1 MTDTVRIHCLNT
13 NEYKEVRIGSSLEEL
28 IEVFGVKKPYLIA
41 NAKVNNKTESL
52 AYQVYR
58 PRRVEF
64 VDISD
69 SSAMRTYVRSLC
81 FVLAKAV
88 DDVMPHAEVYIE
100 HAVSRGYYFN
110 IESDVEDIQLGDK
123 ELLTIKNRMQEIIDA
138 DIPFVQVEEEIADVV
153 KLFRENRMEDKA
165 LLLETSDDLLY
176 ARYSKLDNYID
187 YYYGCLLPSSG
198 YLHWFDVVPY
208 NGGFLLVVPNRQN
221 PVELEPVIPQQKLL
235 KVYREHLEF
244 LKISKLDNVG
254 DLNKAIRTNKISE
267 IIQVSEAYQANE
279 IADIAKQITE
289 KYNDGLRVVL
299 ISGPSSSGKTT
310 FRKRLEVQLV
320 VNRLKPVGISLDD
333 YFIERDL
340 TPLDEFGE
348 KDYESLYAIDLEL
361 FENQIIALLNEEEIE
376 LPSYNF
382 VTGKREFKNRKL
394 KMDKKSVLIVEGIHA
409 LNPKLTEHVARDKK
423 FMIYVSAL
431 TSISLDNHNWIP
443 PADNRL
449 LRRIV
454 RDNRYRGYSAQDT
467 ISRWDSVRRG
477 EDKWIFPYQENAD
490 AMFNSAMIYELAA
503 IRRHAEPVLQ
513 QVPRVVKEYSEA
525 YRLLKFLRYFN
536 YIADREL
543 PPTSLLREFLGGSSF
558 RY

>member
-1 MTDTVRIHCLNT
+1 MIDTVRVHCLNT
-13 NEYKEVRIGSSLEEL
+13 NEYKDVRVGSSLEEL
-28 IEVFGVKKPYLIA
+28 IEVFEVKKPYLVA

-52 AYQVYR
+52 TYQVYR
-58 PRRVEF
+58 PRRVEY

-88 DDVMPHAEVYIE
+88 DDTLPNAEVYIE

-110 IESDVEDIQLGDK
+110 IESDVEVGEK
-123 ELLTIKNRMQEIIDA
+123 ELLTVKNRMREIIDA
-138 DIPFVQVEEEIADVV
+138 DIPFVQVEEEIAEVV

-198 YLHWFDVVPY
+198 YLRLFDVVPY
-208 NGGFLLVVPNRQN
+208 NGGFLLVVPNRQD

-279 IADIAKQITE
+279 IADIAKEITE
-289 KYNDGLRVVL
+289 RYNDGLRVVL

-310 FRKRLEVQLV
+310 FRKRLEVQLY
-320 VNRLKPVGISLDD
+320 VNRLKPLGISLDD
-333 YFIERDL
+333 YFIDRDL
-340 TPLDEFGE
+340 TPLDDFGE

-382 VTGKREFKNRKL
+382 VTGKREFRNRRL
-394 KMDKKSVLIVEGIHA
+394 VMDKKSVLIVEGIHA
-409 LNPKLTEHVARDKK
+409 LNPKLTEHIARDKK

-449 LRRIV
+449 LRRII
-454 RDNRYRGYSAQDT
+454 RDNRYRGYSAQET

-477 EDKWIFPYQENAD
+477 EEKWIFPYQENAD
-490 AMFNSAMIYELAA
+490 VMFNSAMIYELAA

-513 QVPRVVKEYSEA
+513 QVPRAVKEYSEA

-536 YIADREL
+536 YIGDREL

>member
-13 NEYKEVRIGSSLEEL
+13 DEYKDVKVGSTLKEL
-28 IEVFGVKKPYLIA
+28 IDVFGVKKPYLIA

-52 AYQVYR
+52 DYQVFR
-58 PRRVEF
+58 PRRVEYI
-64 VDISD
+64 DISN
-69 SSAMRTYVRSLC
+69 SSGMRTYVRSLC

-88 DDVMPHAEVYIE
+88 DDIMPRAEVYIE
-100 HAVSRGYYFN
+100 HAVSKGYYFH
-110 IESDVEDIQLGDK
+110 IESDVEAGEK
-123 ELLTIKNRMQEIIDA
+123 ELLLIKSRMQEIIDA

-153 KLFRENRMEDKA
+153 KLFHENRMDDKA
-165 LLLETSDDLLY
+165 LLLETSDDFLY
-176 ARYSKLDNYID
+176 ARYSKLGSYID
-187 YYYGCLLPSSG
+187 YYYGCLLPSAG
-198 YLHWFDVVPY
+198 YLHLFDVVPY

-254 DLNKAIRTNKISE
+254 DLNKAIRTNNISE

-279 IADIAKQITE
+279 IADIVKEITL
-289 KYNDGLRVVL
+289 KYNNGLRVVL

-310 FRKRLEVQLV
+310 FRKRLEIQLI
-320 VNRLKPVGISLDD
+320 VNKLKPVGISLDD
-333 YFIERDL
+333 YFIDREL

-348 KDYESLYAIDLEL
+348 KDYESLYAIDMEL
-361 FENQIIALLNEEEIE
+361 FENQIITLLNGEEIE

-382 VTGKREFKNRKL
+382 VTGKREFRNLRL

-409 LNPKLTEHVARDKK
+409 LNPKLTEHIARDKK

-449 LRRIV
+449 LRRII
-454 RDNRYRGYSAQDT
+454 RDYRYRGYSAQDT
-467 ISRWDSVRRG
+467 ISRWESVRRG
-477 EDKWIFPYQENAD
+477 EEKWIFPYQENAD
-490 AMFNSAMIYELAA
+490 VMFNSAMIYELAA
-503 IRRHAEPVLQ
+503 IRRHAEPILQ
-513 QVPRVVKEYSEA
+513 QVPRVEKEYSEA

>member
-13 NEYKEVRIGSSLEEL
+13 DEYKDVKVGSTLKEL
-28 IEVFGVKKPYLIA
+28 IDVFGVKKPYLIA

-52 AYQVYR
+52 DYQVFR
-58 PRRVEF
+58 PRRVEYI
-64 VDISD
+64 DISN
-69 SSAMRTYVRSLC
+69 SSGMRTYVRSLC

-88 DDVMPHAEVYIE
+88 DDIMPRAEVYIE
-100 HAVSRGYYFN
+100 HAVSKGYYFH
-110 IESDVEDIQLGDK
+110 IESDVEAGEK
-123 ELLTIKNRMQEIIDA
+123 ELRLIKSRMQEIIDA

-153 KLFRENRMEDKA
+153 KLFHENRMDDKA
-165 LLLETSDDLLY
+165 LLLETSDDFLY
-176 ARYSKLDNYID
+176 ARYSKLGSYID
-187 YYYGCLLPSSG
+187 YYYGCLLPSAG
-198 YLHWFDVVPY
+198 YLHLFDVVPY

-254 DLNKAIRTNKISE
+254 DLNKAIRTNNISE

-279 IADIAKQITE
+279 IADIVKEITL
-289 KYNDGLRVVL
+289 KYNNGLRVVL

-310 FRKRLEVQLV
+310 FRKRLEIQLI
-320 VNRLKPVGISLDD
+320 VNKLKPVGISLDD
-333 YFIERDL
+333 YFIDREL

-348 KDYESLYAIDLEL
+348 KDYESLYAIDMEL
-361 FENQIIALLNEEEIE
+361 FENQIITLLNGEEIE

-382 VTGKREFKNRKL
+382 VTGKREFRNLRL

-409 LNPKLTEHVARDKK
+409 LNPKLTEHIARDKK

-449 LRRIV
+449 LRRII
-454 RDNRYRGYSAQDT
+454 RDYRYRGYSAQDT
-467 ISRWDSVRRG
+467 ISRWESVRRG
-477 EDKWIFPYQENAD
+477 EEKWIFPYQENAD
-490 AMFNSAMIYELAA
+490 VMFNSAMIYELAA
-503 IRRHAEPVLQ
+503 IRRHAEPILQ
-513 QVPRVVKEYSEA
+513 QVPRVEKEYSEA

>member
-1 MTDTVRIHCLNT
+1 MTDTVRVHCLNT
-13 NEYKEVRIGSSLEEL
+13 DEYKDVRVGSSLEEL
-28 IEVFGVKKPYLIA
+28 IEVFGVKKPYLVA

-58 PRRVEF
+58 PRRVEY

-88 DDVMPHAEVYIE
+88 DDTLPNAEVYIE

-110 IESDVEDIQLGDK
+110 IESDVEVGEK
-123 ELLTIKNRMQEIIDA
+123 ELLTVKNRMREIIDA
-138 DIPFVQVEEEIADVV
+138 DIPFVQVEEEIAEVV

-198 YLHWFDVVPY
+198 YLRLFDVVPY
-208 NGGFLLVVPNRQN
+208 NGGFLLVVPNRQD

-279 IADIAKQITE
+279 IADIAKEITE
-289 KYNDGLRVVL
+289 RYNDGLRVVL

-310 FRKRLEVQLV
+310 FRKRLEVQLY
-320 VNRLKPVGISLDD
+320 VNRLKPLGISLDD
-333 YFIERDL
+333 YFIDRDL
-340 TPLDEFGE
+340 TPLDDFGE

-382 VTGKREFKNRKL
+382 VTGKREFRNRRL
-394 KMDKKSVLIVEGIHA
+394 VMDKKSVLIVEGIHA
-409 LNPKLTEHVARDKK
+409 LNPKLTEHIARDKK

-449 LRRIV
+449 LRRII
-454 RDNRYRGYSAQDT
+454 RDNRYRGYSAQET

-477 EDKWIFPYQENAD
+477 EEKWIFPYQENAD
-490 AMFNSAMIYELAA
+490 VMFNSAMIYELAA

-513 QVPRVVKEYSEA
+513 QVPRAVKEYSEA

-536 YIADREL
+536 YIGDREL

>member
-13 NEYKEVRIGSSLEEL
+13 NEYKDVRVGSSLEEL

-52 AYQVYR
+52 TYRVYR
-58 PRRVEF
+58 PRRVEY

-81 FVLAKAV
+81 FVLSKAV
-88 DDVMPHAEVYIE
+88 DDTLPDAEVYIE
-100 HAVSRGYYFN
+100 HAVSRGYYFH
-110 IESDVEDIQLGDK
+110 IESNVEVGEK
-123 ELLTIKNRMQEIIDA
+123 ELMAVKKRMQEIIDA
-138 DIPFVQVEEEIADVV
+138 DIPFIQVEEEIAEVV
-153 KLFRENRMEDKA
+153 KLFRENGMKDKA

-187 YYYGCLLPSSG
+187 YYYGCLLPSSA
-198 YLHWFDVVPY
+198 YLHLFDVVPY

-279 IADIAKQITE
+279 IADIAKEITE
-289 KYNDGLRVVL
+289 RYNDGLRVVL

-310 FRKRLEVQLV
+310 FRKRLEVQLY

-333 YFIERDL
+333 YFIDRDL

-348 KDYESLYAIDLEL
+348 KDYESLYAIDLDL

-382 VTGKREFKNRKL
+382 VTGKREFRNRRL
-394 KMDKKSVLIVEGIHA
+394 VMDKKSVLIVEGIHA
-409 LNPKLTEHVARDKK
+409 LNPKLTEHIARDKK
-423 FMIYVSAL
+423 YMIYVSAL

-454 RDNRYRGYSAQDT
+454 RDNRYRGYSARDT

-477 EDKWIFPYQENAD
+477 EEKWIFPYQENAD
-490 AMFNSAMIYELAA
+490 VMFNSAMIYELAA

-513 QVPRVVKEYSEA
+513 QVPRVVEEYSEA

>member
-13 NEYKEVRIGSSLEEL
+13 DEYKDVRVGSSLEEL

-52 AYQVYR
+52 AYQVFR
-58 PRRVEF
+58 PRRVEY

-81 FVLAKAV
+81 FVLSKAV
-88 DDVMPHAEVYIE
+88 DDTLPDAEVYIE

-110 IESDVEDIQLGDK
+110 IENDVEVGEK
-123 ELLTIKNRMQEIIDA
+123 EILAVKNRMQEIIDA
-138 DIPFVQVEEEIADVV
+138 DIPFVQVEEEIAEVV
-153 KLFRENRMEDKA
+153 KLFRDNRMEDKA

-198 YLHWFDVVPY
+198 YLHWFDIVPY

-254 DLNKAIRTNKISE
+254 DLNKAIRTNRISE
-267 IIQVSEAYQANE
+267 IIQVSETYQANE
-279 IADIAKQITE
+279 IFDIANEIT
-289 KYNDGLRVVL
+289 KRYNDGLRVVL

-310 FRKRLEVQLV
+310 FRKRLEVQLI
-320 VNRLKPVGISLDD
+320 VNRLRPVGISLDD
-333 YFIERDL
+333 YFIDRDL

-348 KDYESLYAIDLEL
+348 RDYESLYAIDLEL
-361 FENQIIALLNEEEIE
+361 FESQIIALLNEEEIE

-382 VTGKREFKNRKL
+382 VTGKREFRNRQL

-409 LNPKLTEHVARDKK
+409 LNPKLTEHIASDKK

-449 LRRIV
+449 LRRII

-477 EDKWIFPYQENAD
+477 EEKWIFPYQENAD
-490 AMFNSAMIYELAA
+490 VMFNSAMIYELAA

-513 QVPRVVKEYSEA
+513 QVPRAVKEYSEA